1 MVPASPMVPV
11 KRARPSKTV
20 GCFTTNKPRN
30 INHHAPD
37 SLLVQA
43 ASCLK
48 ISDDGQGSCA
58 VHFKTISRL
67 NRQVCDGGPVRKG
80 SLAFSTAL
88 AGMTAPRPD
97 IGWTTVPFSPVVVGA
112 TGEKVSCH

>member
-48 ISDDGQGSCA
+48 ISDDGQGRIAARLS
-58 VHFKTISRL
+58 SR
-67 NRQVCDGGPVRKG
+67 R
-80 SLAFSTAL
+80 SAIIF
-88 AGMTAPRPD
+88 PD
-97 IGWTTVPFSPVVVGA
+97 VVVLG
-112 TGEKVSCH
+112 KVLRAIGLHLIKVLHLIGGKPFVHRMVQNCIVLDMP

>member
-1 MVPASPMVPV
+1 MVPV

-48 ISDDGQGSCA
+48 ISDDGQGRIA
-58 VHFKTISRL
+58 ARL
-67 NRQVCDGGPVRKG
+67 
-80 SLAFSTAL
+80 SLRRSAIIF
-88 AGMTAPRPD
+88 PD
-97 IGWTTVPFSPVVVGA
+97 VVVLG
-112 TGEKVSCH
+112 KVLRAIGLHLIKVLHLIGGKPFVHRMVQNCIVLDMP

>member
-37 SLLVQA
+37 FSWFRPPPVSKSLTTDRA
-43 ASCLK
+43 ASPR
-48 ISDDGQGSCA
+48 A
-58 VHFKTISRL
+58 YP
-67 NRQVCDGGPVRKG
+67 CDE
-80 SLAFSTAL
+80 
-88 AGMTAPRPD
+88 AP
-97 IGWTTVPFSPVVVGA
+97 
-112 TGEKVSCH
+112 